1 MNLYT
6 SITIEFPWFGGWD
19 WELCFHVD
27 LYDWT
32 WFNGYKD
39 SGKNGDTIL
48 GKEIGSTGEYWG
60 ACFQILCLGFSLEGI
75 KV

>member
-19 WELCFHVD
+19 WELCINLD
-27 LYDWT
+27 LGQWI
-32 WFNGYKD
+32 WFDCYKD
-39 SGKNGDTIL
+39 SGETGGTIL
-48 GKEIGSTGEYWG
+48 GKELKLDSYYWDVG
-60 ACFQILCLGFSLEGI
+60 FHTLCFGFSLEGI